1 MRIARTLAIALTFV
15 TSMLVARADSFSI
28 SGNVYAG
35 SDMMGFKVSSL
46 LDGGSQWRSAAPCC
60 GPTIVAISQMGQ
72 KTTFDF
78 TAFAWQGEGFA
89 EATGLWGTTTNLGG
103 SIFVSGT
110 ILFNSSLTGSVSIKV
125 PVLVVGNLQALD
137 ANNHLLGTL
146 NFERHGVATLLGVT
160 NGPYVEWYYA
170 GVDFPKTVVP
180 EPASLL
186 LVGSGFLAVLRAI
199 KR

>member
-15 TSMLVARADSFSI
+15 TSTLVARADSFSI

-60 GPTIVAISQMGQ
+60 GPPIVAISQMGQ

-89 EATGLWGTTTNLGG
+89 EATGPWGTTTNLGG
-103 SIFVSGT
+103 SIFVLGT

-137 ANNHLLGTL
+137 ANTTCLERLILSAMASPLSLESLMAHTSSGTMPVL
-146 NFERHGVATLLGVT
+146 TSPRLS
-160 NGPYVEWYYA
+160 
-170 GVDFPKTVVP
+170 FPNRLHCFSS
-180 EPASLL
+180 E
-186 LVGSGFLAVLRAI
+186 AVF
-199 KR
+199 